1 MTAYSFPP
9 LPTPKIWCFVVTEP
23 SGPTPGTPLRRS
35 FTAAPR
41 LFPNPQG
48 RFRVLQDESFG
59 KHMDKAHGRSARTCP
74 LPVPH
79 METSKQEFGM
89 LGSTLRLLDAHTSLS
104 QPDLRKRQMF
114 GRNSFSIPNTEL
126 QTQVHPARWVN
137 IPRLAK
143 ITSDRDT
150 ASQVCLENGSS
161 RLQRAELR
169 PTLEAQ
175 PDPPGPATVL
185 GTSSIPNLPA
195 RLPHSAKS
203 REGGWS
209 GPECPSTFPSQSNQV
224 LQIADLSRK
233 GSFLV
238 CSAPLLSL
246 ASAAY

>member
-9 LPTPKIWCFVVTEP
+9 LATPKIWCFVVAEP
-23 SGPTPGTPLRRS
+23 SGLTPGTPLRRS

-48 RFRVLQDESFG
+48 RFHVLQDESLG
-59 KHMDKAHGRSARTCP
+59 KHMDKAHGRSAQTCP

-79 METSKQEFGM
+79 METSKQDFGM
-89 LGSTLRLLDAHTSLS
+89 LGSTLRPLDAHMSLS

-126 QTQVHPARWVN
+126 QTQAHPARWVN

-143 ITSDRDT
+143 IISKGTQLPRF
-150 ASQVCLENGSS
+150 AWRMGAAGSKG
-161 RLQRAELR
+161 LELR

-209 GPECPSTFPSQSNQV
+209 GPKCPSTFPSQSN
-224 LQIADLSRK
+224 
-233 GSFLV
+233 
-238 CSAPLLSL
+238 
-246 ASAAY
+246 

>member
-9 LPTPKIWCFVVTEP
+9 LPTPKIWCFVVAEP

-48 RFRVLQDESFG
+48 RFRVLRDESFG
-59 KHMDKAHGRSARTCP
+59 KHMDKAHGRCARTCP

-89 LGSTLRLLDAHTSLS
+89 LGSTLRPLDAHMSLS

-126 QTQVHPARWVN
+126 QTQAHPARWVS

-161 RLQRAELR
+161 RLQRAG
-169 PTLEAQ
+169 A
-175 PDPPGPATVL
+175 
-185 GTSSIPNLPA
+185 
-195 RLPHSAKS
+195 
-203 REGGWS
+203 
-209 GPECPSTFPSQSNQV
+209 PSHP
-224 LQIADLSRK
+224 
-233 GSFLV
+233 
-238 CSAPLLSL
+238 
-246 ASAAY
+246 